1 MTFLYCK
8 YQIIIRPAHAGD
20 GEKLAACLRAEDRA
34 ELASSHPGEAPADL
48 LESFIRRSR
57 ASFFILRKAR
67 PAALFGVSAP
77 CWFSLRACV
86 WFLTGESAAKMPV
99 SLVRIGRAAVRY
111 FLTLY
116 PELYNFTDERYPAA
130 LRFIKRLGG
139 RFDGSSKTCGNVRF
153 LYFTFRRNSWEE

>member
-8 YQIIIRPAHAGD
+8 HQIILRPACPGD
-20 GEKLAACLRAEDRA
+20 GKKLAPLLRAEDRA
-34 ELASSHPGEAPADL
+34 ELAASHPGETPADL

-57 ASFFILRKAR
+57 ESFFVLRCGR

-77 CWFSLRACV
+77 GWFSLRACV
-86 WFLTGESAAKMPV
+86 WFLTGDEAAKMPV
-99 SLVRIGRAAVRY
+99 SLVRIGRAAVER

-139 RFDGSSKTCGNVRF
+139 RFDGSSKTCGDVRF

>member
-8 YQIIIRPAHAGD
+8 HQIILRPARPGD
-20 GEKLAACLRAEDRA
+20 GKKLAVCLREEDHA
-34 ELASSHPGEAPADL
+34 ELAASHPDENPADL
-48 LESFIRRSR
+48 LESFIRRSNE
-57 ASFFILRKAR
+57 SFFILYKGC

-77 CWFSLRACV
+77 SWCSVRACV
-86 WFLTGESAAKMPV
+86 WLLTGNSAAKMPV

-139 RFDGSSKTCGNVRF
+139 RFDGSFKTGGDVRF
-153 LYFTFRRNSWEE
+153 LYFTFRRNLWEE